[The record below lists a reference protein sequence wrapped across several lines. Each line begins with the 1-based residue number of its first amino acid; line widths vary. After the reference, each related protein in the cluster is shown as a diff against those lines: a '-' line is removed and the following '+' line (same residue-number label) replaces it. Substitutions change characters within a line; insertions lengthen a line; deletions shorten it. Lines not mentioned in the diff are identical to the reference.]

1 MKKHIIL
8 LLLVLCMVLAL
19 TVPVFAADPSLSE
32 TIVNHSILLAVN
44 SPLAYVQGEK
54 FSVDSNNPAVMPLIV
69 NNRTLVP
76 VRFIGESLGM
86 DVGWTQAT
94 RTASISGLG
103 RDIRITLDSKTMYV
117 NGKAVTLDVPA
128 TYREG
133 RTLVP
138 VRAITEA
145 LDQKVYYY
153 NNLIVIGDGSYTLDV
168 SDKDTKA
175 LLDQLR
181 EELFHKFKITYAGQ
195 VGEING
201 VTYAI
206 RDVPG
211 MTTLPVGAAYFC
223 YYDGYVYYSKRDR
236 AGTSDYNTA
245 LFRCK
250 SNWTGEQKL
259 ADNVSNFL
267 IDDGVLYNN
276 VISINLSTLEV
287 KNAKQP
293 TYSVKINNTTYKST
307 SRTYSMG
314 IYNDVYV
321 VYLSSSKKL
330 YTVVNDTATQVLSG
344 VRASVVGTAGG
355 YLYYS
360 TEEPSKDPNYA
371 GFADGCL
378 YRVPLTGGTPVLIDR
393 HVTAGSGGYFNY

>member
-1 MKKHIIL
+1 MKKHLLSL
-8 LLLVLCMVLAL
+8 LLLLCMVLAL
-19 TVPVFAADPSLSE
+19 AVPVFASAPPLSE
-32 TIVNHSILLAVN
+32 TIVDNSILLAVG
-44 SPLAYVQGEK
+44 SPFAYVQGEK
-54 FSVDSNNPAVMPLIV
+54 FNVDPGNPAVMPLIV
-69 NNRTLVP
+69 NDRTLVP

-86 DVGWTQAT
+86 DVGWTQST
-94 RTASISGLG
+94 MTASISGRG

-128 TYREG
+128 TYREN

-145 LDQKVYYY
+145 LDQKVFYY

-168 SDKDTKA
+168 SDKATQG

-223 YYDGYVYYSKRDR
+223 YYDGYVYYSKRDK

-250 SNWTGEQKL
+250 SDWTGEQKL

-267 IDDGVLYNN
+267 IDNGVLYNN
-276 VISINLSTLEV
+276 VISIDLSTLEV
-287 KNAKQP
+287 KDAKQP
-293 TYSVKINNTTYKST
+293 AYSVKINKTTYKSD
-307 SRTYSMG
+307 SRTCSMQ
-314 IYNDVYV
+314 IFDDIYV
-321 VYLSSSKKL
+321 VYLSSSKRL
-330 YTVVNDTATQVLSG
+330 YTVVNDTAAQVLSG
-344 VRASVVGTAGG
+344 VSASVVGASGG

-360 TEEPSKDPNYA
+360 TEEPSKDPNYP

-378 YRVPLTGGTPVLIDR
+378 YRVPLTGGTPELIDR